1 MTSTRR
7 TNLYK
12 ITAYRGVQYPVLSV
26 GLTDLAESTVEVFA
40 EIRDDFRIVGNGT
53 FKPSFGE
60 GIPTP
65 VILTS
70 GEYSLHFCMDTQ
82 TRSSRVRDH
91 TIIRGASNFINQT
104 TISISDRSL

>member
-12 ITAYRGVQYPVLSV
+12 ITAFQGVQYPVLSV

-40 EIRDDFRIVGNGT
+40 EIRDHFRIVGNGT

-65 VILTS
+65 VILTFR
-70 GEYSLHFCMDTQ
+70 GIFAPFLHGHTNEFL
-82 TRSSRVRDH
+82 TRARPYNHPRSFQLHQSNDH
-91 TIIRGASNFINQT
+91 LHQ
-104 TISISDRSL
+104 